1 MSRISLKN
9 PMIKGSLIL
18 IAGNI
23 LTKLLGFLL
32 RIFMARY
39 LGEEG
44 MGLFQI
50 TMPVHGVC
58 FSLCASGFQT
68 AISRFVAE
76 NAATKRHKNAIQ
88 VFVCATIPAM
98 LLSFLTTAGLWGF
111 ADVLSLRVLGNTEC
125 LPLLKLMAYS
135 VPFGTLH
142 SCILGY
148 YLGYQKASVPAVSQF
163 LEQLVRIMSIFFFGN
178 CYLSSGRTITPEIA
192 MYGLLAGECV
202 SSVYCLIAFFIT
214 RKEII
219 KDDQSVHRRLFSNLP
234 PILHM
239 SIPLSANRLATSLL
253 SSLEAILIPVCL
265 KLSGLSGK
273 EALSIYGIF
282 GGMALPFIMFPMAV
296 TSSIS
301 MMLMPAVSK
310 ASAAGSAG
318 NVRHATEKALCFT
331 LFFGIFCTGV
341 FFVFGDSIGSVFF
354 HNDEAGRF
362 IKLLSPLCPLLSIV
376 MTFGSIL
383 NGLGKTTQQFYQNMT
398 AICFRV
404 LCVLILIPR
413 IGIAGYLASLLGAA
427 CLNIV
432 LHFFTIRKELPL
444 RISFFSWICKPA
456 FCLFLSVGILF
467 GLQTL
472 FQSAMTLP
480 AILSLALWLGLLT
493 LLYLGFSMLFRN
505 ELFSAAKSKLP
516 S

>member
-9 PMIKGSLIL
+9 PIIKGSLIL
-18 IAGNI
+18 TAGN
-23 LTKLLGFLL
+23 LVTKFLGFIL

-44 MGLFQI
+44 MGLYQI

-68 AISRFVAE
+68 SISRFVAE

-88 VFVCATIPAM
+88 VFVCAAIPAM
-98 LLSFLTTAGLWGF
+98 LLSVLTSAGLWYF
-111 ADVLSLRVLGNTEC
+111 ADILSARVLGNTEC

-163 LEQLVRIMSIFFFGN
+163 LEQLVRIMSIFLFGN
-178 CYLSSGRTITPEIA
+178 CYLSAGRSLTPEIA

-202 SSVYCLIAFFIT
+202 SSLYCLTAFFIT
-214 RKEII
+214 RKEVI
-219 KDDQSVHRRLFSNLP
+219 KNDKSVRRRLFSNLP
-234 PILHM
+234 SILHM

-253 SSLEAILIPVCL
+253 TSLEAVLIPVCL
-265 KLSGLSGK
+265 KLSGLNGK
-273 EALSIYGIF
+273 EALSVYGIF

-301 MMLMPAVSK
+301 MMLMPAVSR
-310 ASAAGSAG
+310 ASAAGSPG

-341 FFVFGDSIGSVFF
+341 FFVFGDAIGSVFF

-383 NGLGKTTQQFYQNMT
+383 NGLGKTTQQFYQNM
-398 AICFRV
+398 ASICFRV

-413 IGIAGYLASLLGAA
+413 IGITGYLASLIGAA

-432 LHFFTIRKELPL
+432 LHFFTIQKELPL
-444 RISFFSWICKPA
+444 HISLFSWLCKPA
-456 FCLFLSVGILF
+456 FCLFLSIGILS

-472 FQSAMTLP
+472 FQSVLTLP
-480 AILSLALWLGLLT
+480 AILSLAIGLLLLT
-493 LLYLGFSMLFRN
+493 LLYLGFSALLHID
-505 ELFSAAKSKLP
+505 LFSKTKAEPLP
-516 S
+516 